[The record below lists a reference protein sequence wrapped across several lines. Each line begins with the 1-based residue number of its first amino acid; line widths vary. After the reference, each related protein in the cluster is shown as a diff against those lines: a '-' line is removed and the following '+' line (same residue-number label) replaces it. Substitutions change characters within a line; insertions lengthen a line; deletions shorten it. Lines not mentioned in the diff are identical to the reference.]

1 MDVGRERN
9 FPPDGGTIWGEFL
22 RGFSSVYMSSNHIQ
36 EVSRYESVPA
46 AVERWIDSLD
56 CPGEIL
62 ILGSTRG
69 AADEL
74 ARALSLKSHGRVG
87 LHRWTPA
94 QLAAALATPELA
106 NAGLAPLS
114 RLGLEALAAR
124 ASYRSREADTSGYF
138 APVSGMPGF
147 SRSLASTLLDFRLS
161 HADGDELAQCGG
173 GGPDLA
179 LLLELYTQEL
189 QSHSLADWATLL
201 ELAARALEEDSPWS
215 GLPLVLL
222 DVPPRSRAELR
233 FYRSLIDGSP
243 AMLALVLSGDK
254 PGSETFQTLLGVA
267 APAATGRRGRGGG
280 TTLSRIRTSLF
291 AAGDV
296 AGGPMDS
303 SFRLFSALGEGH
315 ECVEIARSLLEEA
328 KRGTPF
334 DQMAVLLRNPETYQ
348 PQMEEALARAGIPGY
363 FSRGISRPDPAG
375 RALLTLLE
383 CAEEGLTAS
392 RFAEYLSLGQVPRDH
407 PSPERL
413 EQEPPWIGPGEDLEM
428 SFKTGGDAP
437 TAADGDS
444 DPEDDR
450 SPVIAGTL
458 RTPAHWERLLVDA
471 SVIGGRDRWE
481 GRLAGLESDLILKQ
495 RRREAEGNEAA
506 GQALQDRL
514 ERLRNLREFALP
526 VIEYLGDFPH
536 QQNWRAWLERLR
548 RLSALALH
556 RPETVLSLLAEL
568 EPMGQVGPVTLTEV
582 REVLSQRLGV
592 LRGDPPE
599 RPYGRVFVGTP
610 REACGRS
617 FQVVCLPG
625 LSEGIFPRKAYED
638 PLLLDLLRRRIS
650 THLPLL
656 ADKIQEERRLLRIAL
671 AAASRRLLASYP
683 RMDLVRGRSRVPSL
697 YALEIMRG
705 ALGQLPDLQELE
717 RTSAA
722 ASSTRLG
729 WTAPRNP
736 ARAIDDAEYDLA
748 TLGPVLQAPKSQD
761 TGQGRYLLLVNP
773 WLARSLRA
781 RYKRWR
787 PAWSDDDGILAR
799 SDPATR
805 RILHKHRLR
814 NRSYSATALEQ
825 YATCPYR
832 FFLHSIQRL
841 RPREESMTL
850 ERMDPLTRG
859 SLFHEV
865 QFRLF
870 RRLREEDLLPM
881 NAGRLEP
888 ILSRADQVLNQV
900 AGSFRERLAPTLPAL
915 WESEVED
922 LRVDL
927 RTWIRSASQEPDG
940 WVPIHFDY
948 AFGLAGGEDRD
959 PESTSEEAAILDG
972 MRLRGII
979 DLVEMHPSHRV
990 LRITDHKTGKAKD
1003 PVPQSVGRGETLQ
1016 PLLYSLAL
1024 QELRGLRVVGGRLDY
1039 CTQRGNFQVQRIR
1052 LDREG
1057 RHRIGEVLE
1066 TIDRAVGEGFLPA
1079 APREES
1085 CASCDYRA
1093 VCGPYEELRTGLK
1106 ESRPL
1111 EPLRQI
1117 RNLP

>member
-1 MDVGRERN
+1 
-9 FPPDGGTIWGEFL
+9 
-22 RGFSSVYMSSNHIQ
+22 MSNRIQ
-36 EVSRYESVPA
+36 EVTRYESVPA
-46 AVERWIDSLD
+46 VVDLWIDSLGW
-56 CPGEIL
+56 PGEIL
-62 ILGSTRG
+62 ILAPTRA

-74 ARALSLKSHGRVG
+74 ARALALSHQGRMG

-106 NAGLAPLS
+106 STGLAPLS

-124 ASYRSREADTSGYF
+124 AGYRSREADSAGYF

-147 SRSLASTLLDFRLS
+147 SRSLASTLRDLRLAQARS
-161 HADGDELAQCGG
+161 DRLAQCSR

-179 LLLELYTQEL
+179 ILLELFTQEL
-189 QSHSLADWATLL
+189 QTHALADRATLL
-201 ELAARALEEDSPWS
+201 ELAAGALDGESPWA
-215 GLPLVLL
+215 GLPVVLL
-222 DVPPRSRAELR
+222 DVPPRSRAEFR
-233 FYRSLIDGSP
+233 FFGSLIGGSP
-243 AMLALVLSGDK
+243 ATLALVLSGDE
-254 PGSETFQTLLGVA
+254 PGMEAFRTLLKVE
-267 APAATGRRGRGGG
+267 APTAPRNGGEAG
-280 TTLSRIRTSLF
+280 GAVLARIRSSLF
-291 AAGDV
+291 AAGEV
-296 AGGPMDS
+296 AGGSTDP
-303 SFRLFSALGEGH
+303 SFRLFSAVGEGH

-328 KRGTPF
+328 RRGTAF
-334 DQMAVLLRNPETYQ
+334 DRMAVLLRNPETYQ
-348 PQMEEALARAGIPGY
+348 SQMEEALARAGIPGY

-392 RFAEYLSLGQVPRDH
+392 RFAEYLSLGQVPRGH
-407 PSPERL
+407 PSPDRFKE
-413 EQEPPWIGPGEDLEM
+413 EPPWAGPGEDLEL
-428 SFKTGGDAP
+428 SFKSGGDAP
-437 TAADGDS
+437 AAAEGDS

-471 SVIGGRDRWE
+471 AVIGGRDRWE
-481 GRLAGLESDLILKQ
+481 SRLAVLESDLLAKR

-506 GQALQDRL
+506 GQALRNRLDRL
-514 ERLRNLREFALP
+514 GNLRDFALP
-526 VIEYLGDFPH
+526 VIEFLGDFPH

-548 RLSALALH
+548 RLSALTLH
-556 RPETVLSLLAEL
+556 RPDTVLSVLAEL

-582 REVLSQRLGV
+582 REVLSQRLGQ
-592 LRGDPPE
+592 LRRDPPE

-610 REACGRS
+610 GEACGRS

-625 LSEGIFPRKAYED
+625 LSEGIFPRKANED
-638 PLLLDLLRRRIS
+638 PLLPDRLRQRVS
-650 THLPLL
+650 AHLPLL
-656 ADKIQEERRLLRIAL
+656 ADKIREERRLLRIAL
-671 AAASRRLLASYP
+671 GAASRRLIASYP

-697 YALEIMRG
+697 YALELMRA
-705 ALGQLPDLQELE
+705 ALGQLPDVQELE

-729 WTAPRNP
+729 WTAPRDP

-748 TLGPVLQAPKSQD
+748 TLGPVLQAPQSQD

-799 SDPATR
+799 SDSAAR
-805 RILHKHRLR
+805 RILHQHRLR
-814 NRSYSATALEQ
+814 NRSYSATDLETF
-825 YATCPYR
+825 ASCPYR

-841 RPREESMTL
+841 RPKEETLAL

-865 QFRLF
+865 QSRLF

-881 NAGRLEP
+881 NATRLEDL
-888 ILSRADQVLNQV
+888 LSRADQVLDQV
-900 AGSFRERLAPTLPAL
+900 AGGYRERMAPILHSV
-915 WESEVED
+915 WESEIED
-922 LRVDL
+922 LRIDL
-927 RTWIRSASQEPDG
+927 RTWIRGASEEPDG

-948 AFGLAGGEDRD
+948 AFGLAGGEGRD
-959 PESTSEEAAILDG
+959 GTPGEAVILDG
-972 MRLRGII
+972 MRLRGIV

-990 LRITDHKTGKAKD
+990 LRITDHKTGKARE
-1003 PVPQSVGRGETLQ
+1003 PVPQSVGQGETLQ
-1016 PLLYSLAL
+1016 PLLYSLAA
-1024 QELRGLRVVGGRLDY
+1024 QELLGVPVVGGRLHY
-1039 CTQRGNFQVQRIR
+1039 CTQRGNFRIHRLR

-1057 RHRIGEVLE
+1057 RNRIGSVLNA
-1066 TIDRAVGEGFLPA
+1066 IDQAVGEGFLPA

-1085 CASCDYRA
+1085 CATCDYRA
-1093 VCGPYEELRTGLK
+1093 VCGPYEELRSGLK

-1111 EPLRQI
+1111 EPLLQLRK
-1117 RNLP
+1117 LP

>member
-1 MDVGRERN
+1 
-9 FPPDGGTIWGEFL
+9 
-22 RGFSSVYMSSNHIQ
+22 MSNLIL
-36 EVSRYESVPA
+36 EVTRYESVPVA
-46 AVERWIDSLD
+46 AERWIDSLD
-56 CPGEIL
+56 GPGEIL
-62 ILGSTRG
+62 ILASTRA

-74 ARALSLKSHGRVG
+74 ARTLALGNPGRMG

-106 NAGLAPLS
+106 GAGLAPLS

-124 ASYRSREADTSGYF
+124 ASHRSREADSPGYF

-147 SRSLASTLLDFRLS
+147 SRSLASTLSDLR
-161 HADGDELAQCGG
+161 LAQARSDRLARCSR

-179 LLLELYTQEL
+179 VLLELYTQEL
-189 QSHSLADWATLL
+189 QAHSLADRATLL
-201 ELAARALEEDSPWS
+201 ELAAGALEGKSPWT
-215 GLPLVLL
+215 GLPVVLL
-222 DVPPRSRAELR
+222 DVPPRSRAEFR
-233 FYRSLIDGSP
+233 FFGSLIGGSP
-243 AMLALVLSGDK
+243 ATLALVLSGDE
-254 PGSETFQTLLGVA
+254 PGMEAFRTLLKVA
-267 APAATGRRGRGGG
+267 APTEARNGEETDGAALG
-280 TTLSRIRTSLF
+280 RIRSSLF
-291 AAGDV
+291 AAGEV
-296 AGGPMDS
+296 AGGPLDP
-303 SFRLFSALGEGH
+303 SFRLFSAVGEGH

-328 KRGTPF
+328 KQGTAF
-334 DQMAVLLRNPETYQ
+334 DQMAVLLRHPETYQ
-348 PQMEEALARAGIPGY
+348 SQMEEALARSGIPGY

-392 RFAEYLSLGQVPRDH
+392 RFAEYLSLGQVPRDP
-407 PSPERL
+407 PSPDRF
-413 EQEPPWIGPGEDLEM
+413 EQDPPWTGPGEDLEM
-428 SFKTGGDAP
+428 SFKSGRDAP
-437 TAADGDS
+437 AADGDP

-458 RTPAHWERLLVDA
+458 RTPARWERLLADA
-471 SVIGGRDRWE
+471 AVIGGRDRWE
-481 GRLAGLESDLILKQ
+481 SRLAVLESDLLAK
-495 RRREAEGNEAA
+495 RRRRDREGNEAV
-506 GQALQDRL
+506 GRWLQERL
-514 ERLRNLREFALP
+514 DQLRNLRDFALP
-526 VIEYLGDFPH
+526 VIEFLGDFPH

-556 RPETVLSLLAEL
+556 RPDTVLSLLAEL

-592 LRGDPPE
+592 LRRDPPE
-599 RPYGRVFVGTP
+599 RRCGRVFVGTP
-610 REACGRS
+610 GEACGRS

-625 LSEGIFPRKAYED
+625 LSEGIFPRKANED
-638 PLLLDLLRRRIS
+638 PLLPDPLRQRVS
-650 THLPLL
+650 AHLPLL

-671 AAASRRLLASYP
+671 AAASRRVIASYP

-697 YALEIMRG
+697 YALELMRA
-705 ALGQLPDLQELE
+705 ALGQLPDVQELE

-729 WTAPRNP
+729 WTAPRDP

-748 TLGPVLQAPKSQD
+748 TLGPVLQAPSSQD

-799 SDPATR
+799 SDPAAR
-805 RILHKHRLR
+805 RILHRHRLR
-814 NRSYSATALEQ
+814 NRSYSATELEKF
-825 YATCPYR
+825 ASCPYH

-841 RPREESMTL
+841 RPREETL
-850 ERMDPLTRG
+850 APERMDPLTRG

-865 QFRLF
+865 QSRLF
-870 RRLREEDLLPM
+870 RRLRDEDLLPM
-881 NAGRLEP
+881 NAGRLKP
-888 ILSRADQVLNQV
+888 ILSRADQVLDQV
-900 AGSFRERLAPTLPAL
+900 AESFRERMAPILPSV

-927 RTWIRSASQEPDG
+927 RTWIRGAGQEPDG
-940 WVPIHFDY
+940 WAPIHFDY

-959 PESTSEEAAILDG
+959 RDSTPGEAVILEG

-979 DLVEMHPSHRV
+979 DLVEMHAGHRV
-990 LRITDHKTGKAKD
+990 LRITDHKTGKARE
-1003 PVPQSVGRGETLQ
+1003 PVPRSVGQGESLQ
-1016 PLLYSLAL
+1016 PLLYSLAA
-1024 QELRGLRVVGGRLDY
+1024 QELLGVPVVGGRVHY
-1039 CTQRGNFQVQRIR
+1039 CTQRGNFRIHRIR

-1057 RHRIGEVLE
+1057 RNRIGAVLE
-1066 TIDRAVGEGFLPA
+1066 TIDQAVGEGFLLA

-1085 CASCDYRA
+1085 CAACDYRA
-1093 VCGPYEELRTGLK
+1093 VCGPYEELRAGLK

-1111 EPLRQI
+1111 EPLLQLRE
-1117 RNLP
+1117 LP

>member
-1 MDVGRERN
+1 
-9 FPPDGGTIWGEFL
+9 
-22 RGFSSVYMSSNHIQ
+22 MSNRIQ
-36 EVSRYESVPA
+36 EVTRYESVPA
-46 AVERWIDSLD
+46 AVDLWIDSLD

-62 ILGSTRG
+62 ILAPTRA

-74 ARALSLKSHGRVG
+74 ARTLSLSDQGRMG

-106 NAGLAPLS
+106 EGGLAPLS

-124 ASYRSREADTSGYF
+124 AGYRSREADSPGYF

-147 SRSLASTLLDFRLS
+147 SRALASTLQDLRL
-161 HADGDELAQCGG
+161 AQARGDRLAQCSR

-179 LLLELYTQEL
+179 VLLELYTQEL
-189 QSHSLADWATLL
+189 QAHALADRATMLA
-201 ELAARALEEDSPWS
+201 LAAGALAGESPWA
-215 GLPLVLL
+215 GLPVVLL
-222 DVPPRSRAELR
+222 DVPPRSRAEFR
-233 FYRSLIDGSP
+233 FFGSLIGRSP
-243 AMLALVLSGDK
+243 ATLALVLSGDE
-254 PGSETFQTLLGVA
+254 PGMEAFRALLKVA
-267 APAATGRRGRGGG
+267 APTPPRNGGEAGGAALG
-280 TTLSRIRTSLF
+280 RIRSSLF
-291 AAGDV
+291 AAGEV
-296 AGGPMDS
+296 AGGPMDPG
-303 SFRLFSALGEGH
+303 FRLFSAVGEGH

-328 KRGTPF
+328 KRGTAF
-334 DQMAVLLRNPETYQ
+334 DRMAVLLRNPEAYQ
-348 PQMEEALARAGIPGY
+348 SQMEEALTRAGIPGY

-392 RFAEYLSLGQVPRDH
+392 RFAEYLSLGQVPRGH
-407 PSPERL
+407 PSPDRI
-413 EQEPPWIGPGEDLEM
+413 EQQPPWAGPGEDLEV
-428 SFKTGGDAP
+428 SFKSGGDAP
-437 TAADGDS
+437 AAAEGDP

-471 SVIGGRDRWE
+471 AVIGGRDRWE
-481 GRLAGLESDLILKQ
+481 SRLAVLESDLLAKR

-506 GQALQDRL
+506 GQALRSRL
-514 ERLRNLREFALP
+514 DRLRNLRDFALP
-526 VIEYLGDFPH
+526 VIEFLGDFPH

-548 RLSALALH
+548 QLSALALH
-556 RPETVLSLLAEL
+556 RPDTVLSLLAEL

-582 REVLSQRLGV
+582 REVLSQRLGE
-592 LRGDPPE
+592 LRRDPPE

-610 REACGRS
+610 GEACGRS

-625 LSEGIFPRKAYED
+625 LSEGIFPRKATED
-638 PLLLDLLRRRIS
+638 PLLPDPLRQRVS
-650 THLPLL
+650 AHLPLL
-656 ADKIQEERRLLRIAL
+656 ADRIREERRLLRIAL
-671 AAASRRLLASYP
+671 AAASRRLIASYP

-697 YALEIMRG
+697 YALELMRA
-705 ALGQLPDLQELE
+705 ALGQLPDVQELE

-729 WTAPRNP
+729 WTAPRDP

-799 SDPATR
+799 SDSAAR
-805 RILHKHRLR
+805 GILHKHRLR
-814 NRSYSATALEQ
+814 NRSYSATDLETF
-825 YATCPYR
+825 ASCPYR

-841 RPREESMTL
+841 RPKEETLAL

-865 QFRLF
+865 QSRLF

-881 NAGRLEP
+881 NAGRLEDL
-888 ILSRADQVLNQV
+888 LSRADQVLDQV
-900 AGSFRERLAPTLPAL
+900 AGGYRERMAPILPSV

-922 LRVDL
+922 LRIDL
-927 RTWIRSASQEPDG
+927 RTWIRGASQERDG

-948 AFGLAGGEDRD
+948 AFGLAGGDDRD
-959 PESTSEEAAILDG
+959 RDSTPVEAVILDG
-972 MRLRGII
+972 MRLRGIV

-990 LRITDHKTGKAKD
+990 LRITDHKTGKARE
-1003 PVPQSVGRGETLQ
+1003 PVPQSVGQGETLQ
-1016 PLLYSLAL
+1016 PLLYSLAA
-1024 QELRGLRVVGGRLDY
+1024 QELLGVPVVGGRLHY
-1039 CTQRGNFQVQRIR
+1039 CTQRGNFRIHRLR

-1057 RHRIGEVLE
+1057 RNRIGSVLE
-1066 TIDRAVGEGFLPA
+1066 TIDQAVGEGFLPA

-1085 CASCDYRA
+1085 CATCDYRA
-1093 VCGPYEELRTGLK
+1093 VCGPYEELRAGLK

-1111 EPLRQI
+1111 EPLLQLRK
-1117 RNLP
+1117 LP